1 MVPFRKGA
9 DGVVARK
16 SRFEMHFETFAC
28 ERPPRLRRFGGFAPF
43 INAAATP
50 PYKEGSA
57 LTMNRLV
64 IRSLFAGLLFVISLE
79 AAGAATVGLIDAIK
93 AADRAAIRGLL
104 QQRIDVNAAEPDGAT
119 ALHWAARTNDL
130 QTVEMLIRAGA
141 NVKAANRY
149 GVTPLYLA
157 CTNGNAAMIELLL
170 KAGADPNT
178 ALPEGET
185 ALMTAARSG
194 NVEAVNT
201 LVAHGADINR
211 KETWRGQTA
220 LMWAAAEGH
229 SDVIRALLAHGGDIH
244 ARSNGGFTPLLF
256 AVREGRMAAV
266 KALLEAGADL
276 NESLPLRQR
285 GGGTPDKGTETGIN
299 AFMLAVGNVHYE
311 LAAFLLEKGADPNS
325 APQGFTALHQIS
337 WLRRPGTGDNNP
349 APQGS
354 GNMDSLEFVRKL
366 VAHGANVNAR
376 ATRQANMGVTV
387 RFHSIGATPF
397 LLAARTA
404 DVQLMRLLLELGADP
419 LQPNEDGTTPLMAAA
434 GVGTNSP
441 LEEPGTEP
449 EVMEA
454 VKLVLGLG
462 GDINTVDKN
471 GDTSMHGAAH
481 KHVPSVIRFLA
492 EKGAK
497 IQIWNQPNNAKQTPL
512 QIAEGVQVGMNIVNH
527 APTAA
532 TIREVMSAPGAT
544 DAGKIN

>member
-1 MVPFRKGA
+1 MAEKIVR
-9 DGVVARK
+9 
-16 SRFEMHFETFAC
+16 
-28 ERPPRLRRFGGFAPF
+28 
-43 INAAATP
+43 
-50 PYKEGSA
+50 
-57 LTMNRLV
+57 
-64 IRSLFAGLLFVISLE
+64 AGWLIALLFMISFG
-79 AAGAATVGLIDAIK
+79 AAGAAPVRLIEAVK
-93 AADRAAIRGLL
+93 AADKAAIRELL
-104 QQRIDVNAAEPDGAT
+104 QQRVDVNAAEPDGAT
-119 ALHWAARTNDL
+119 ALHWAARANDL
-130 QTVEMLIRAGA
+130 QTAEVLIRAGA

-157 CTNGNAAMIELLL
+157 CTNGNPALIEMLL

-194 NVEAVNT
+194 NVDAVNA

-220 LMWAAAEGH
+220 LMWAASEGH
-229 SDVIRALLAHGGDIH
+229 SDVIRVLLAHGADIR

-256 AVREGRMAAV
+256 AVREGNIGTV
-266 KALLEAGADL
+266 KTLLEAGADL
-276 NESLPLRQR
+276 NESLPARR
-285 GGGTPDKGTETGIN
+285 RTGGTPDAETEAGIN

-311 LAAFLLEKGADPNS
+311 LAAFLLDKGADPNS

-354 GNMDSLEFVRKL
+354 GNMDSLEFVRRL
-366 VAHGANVNAR
+366 VARGANVNAR
-376 ATRQANMGVTV
+376 ATKQANMGVTI

-404 DVQLMRLLLELGADP
+404 DVQLMHLLLELGADP
-419 LQPNEDGTTPLMAAA
+419 LLPNEDGTTPLLAAA

-454 VKLVLGLG
+454 VKLVLERGG

-471 GDTSMHGAAH
+471 GDTVMHGAAH

-497 IQIWNQPNNAKQTPL
+497 VQIWNQPNKAGQTPL
-512 QIAEGVQVGMNIVNH
+512 KVAEGVLVGMNIVSH
-527 APTAA
+527 APSAA
-532 TIREVMSAPGAT
+532 AIRELMGLSAEDRNAERGSAT
-544 DAGKIN
+544 K

>member
-1 MVPFRKGA
+1 MI
-9 DGVVARK
+9 ARCLI
-16 SRFEMHFETFAC
+16 A
-28 ERPPRLRRFGGFAPF
+28 LLL
-43 INAAATP
+43 AT
-50 PYKEGSA
+50 S
-57 LTMNRLV
+57 
-64 IRSLFAGLLFVISLE
+64 FE
-79 AAGAATVGLIDAIK
+79 AAGAPVRLIDAVK
-93 AADRAAIRGLL
+93 AADKAAIRALL
-104 QQRIDVNAAEPDGAT
+104 QQRVDVNAAEPDGAT
-119 ALHWAARTNDL
+119 ALHWAARANDL
-130 QTVEMLIRAGA
+130 QTAEMLIRAGA

-157 CTNGNAAMIELLL
+157 CTNGNAAMIEMLL

-185 ALMTAARSG
+185 ALMTAARTGS
-194 NVEAVNT
+194 VESVNA
-201 LVAHGADINR
+201 LVEHGADINR

-229 SDVIRALLAHGGDIH
+229 SDVIRALLAHGADMR

-256 AVREGRMAAV
+256 AVREGKIGAV
-266 KALLEAGADL
+266 KTLLEAGADL
-276 NESLPLRQR
+276 NESLPARR
-285 GGGTPDKGTETGIN
+285 RAAGTPENPPQTETGIN

-311 LAAFLLEKGADPNS
+311 LAAFLLDKGVDPNS

-376 ATRQANMGVTV
+376 ATKQANMGVTI

-404 DVQLMRLLLELGADP
+404 DVQFMRLLLELGADP
-419 LQPNEDGTTPLMAAA
+419 LLPNEDGTTPLLAAA

-462 GDINTVDKN
+462 GDVNTVDKN
-471 GDTSMHGAAH
+471 GDTVMHGAAH
-481 KHVPSVIRFLA
+481 KHAPAVIRFLA

-497 IQIWNQPNNAKQTPL
+497 IQVWNLPNKEKQTPL
-512 QIAEGVQVGMNIVNH
+512 QIAEGVLVGMNIVSH

-532 TIREVMSAPGAT
+532 VIRELLTSAR
-544 DAGKIN
+544 

>member
-1 MVPFRKGA
+1 MAEKI
-9 DGVVARK
+9 AR
-16 SRFEMHFETFAC
+16 
-28 ERPPRLRRFGGFAPF
+28 
-43 INAAATP
+43 
-50 PYKEGSA
+50 
-57 LTMNRLV
+57 
-64 IRSLFAGLLFVISLE
+64 AGWLIALLFVIGVE
-79 AAGAATVGLIDAIK
+79 AAGAAPVRLIDAVK
-93 AADRAAIRGLL
+93 AADRAAIRALL
-104 QQRIDVNAAEPDGAT
+104 QQRVDVNAAEPDGAT
-119 ALHWAARTNDL
+119 ALHWAARANDL
-130 QTVEMLIRAGA
+130 QTAEMLISAGA
-141 NVKAANRY
+141 NVKAGNRY

-157 CTNGNAAMIELLL
+157 CTNGNAAMIEMLL

-185 ALMTAARSG
+185 ALMTAARTG
-194 NVEAVNT
+194 NAGAVNA
-201 LVAHGADINR
+201 LFAHGADINR

-229 SDVIRALLAHGGDIH
+229 SDVIRALLAHGADMR

-256 AVREGRMAAV
+256 AVREGKIGAV
-266 KALLEAGADL
+266 KTLLEAGADL
-276 NESLPLRQR
+276 KESLPARR
-285 GGGTPDKGTETGIN
+285 PAGGTPDAEAEPGIN
-299 AFMLAVGNVHYE
+299 AFMLAVGNAHYE
-311 LAAFLLEKGADPNS
+311 LAAFLLDKGADPNS
-325 APQGFTALHQIS
+325 APLGFTALHQIS
-337 WLRRPGTGDNNP
+337 WLRRPGAGDNNP

-376 ATRQANMGVTV
+376 ATKQANMGVTI

-419 LQPNEDGTTPLMAAA
+419 LLPNEDGTTPLLAAA

-454 VKLVLGLG
+454 VKLVLERG

-471 GDTSMHGAAH
+471 GDTVMHGAAH
-481 KHVPSVIRFLA
+481 KFVPSVIRFLA

-497 IQIWNQPNNAKQTPL
+497 IQIWNQPNKAGQTPL
-512 QIAEGVQVGMNIVNH
+512 QVAGGVLVGMNMVSH
-527 APTAA
+527 APSAA
-532 TIREVMSAPGAT
+532 AIRELMGLSAEDRSAERGSAT
-544 DAGKIN
+544 K